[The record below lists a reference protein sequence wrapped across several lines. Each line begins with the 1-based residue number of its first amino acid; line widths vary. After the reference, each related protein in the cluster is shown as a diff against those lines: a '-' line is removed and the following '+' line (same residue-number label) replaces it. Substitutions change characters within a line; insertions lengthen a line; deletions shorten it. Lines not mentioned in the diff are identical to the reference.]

1 MKKLT
6 RWDPMRDVATLR
18 GLFDRM
24 ADEAMVRSYALFEG
38 MGPPPMDM
46 FETDDAVVV
55 EVMMPGVKLEN
66 ISVSITED
74 VLNVRGVVEVAE
86 EEEGVDYLV
95 QERRSGTTSR
105 SVRLPTLVEAD
116 QASAELED
124 GILTITIP
132 KVEDVRTKVVEVK
145 SK

>member
-1 MKKLT
+1 
-6 RWDPMRDVATLR
+6 
-18 GLFDRM
+18 
-24 ADEAMVRSYALFEG
+24 
-38 MGPPPMDM
+38 MDM
-46 FETDDAVVV
+46 YETDDAVVV

-86 EEEGVDYLV
+86 EDEGVDYLV
-95 QERRSGTTSR
+95 QERRTGTTSR

-132 KVEDVRTKVVEVK
+132 KVEDVRTKVVKVK